1 MKEAVITGAA
11 RTAAGSFLGSLADI
25 PAPKLGAIAIAE
37 AVSRGGIKKEEVD
50 QVIMGNVLPAGVGQ
64 APARQAGIFA
74 GIPVSAGAM
83 TINKMCGSGLKA
95 VMLAAQA
102 VATDEFEVVVAGP
115 GEYRQVPLAE
125 TRVREG
131 RDGHRGKRIDHQRR
145 GCRRRRDVGGSRR
158 QEGHQADREDPG
170 VHDGLPGAGMVHG
183 GPDRRNPETSP
194 EDGGGKGPGGA
205 LRDQRGLLVGC
216 DRGDTGPPTRPG
228 TGQRPRRGR
237 RPRTPGR
244 RVRGQDPDHPP
255 IRHGGPGRTV
265 RHRVPLHRR
274 RGGRRDAGRT
284 AVTGKPGTF
293 RRSDD
298 MEMMNIG
305 VVGGGQMGSGIAQVS
320 LMSGFQVLLN
330 DVSDEILRKSRAA
343 IEKGLDTLV
352 RKEKITAGDK
362 ERMAGHL
369 RMTTNL
375 SDFSVCDFVV
385 EAATEREELKLSL
398 FRKLDEIVPAEKV
411 LSTNTSSL
419 SITRIASATSRPGRV
434 IGMHFMN
441 PVPLMKLVEIIKGL
455 TTSPGTFDLTM
466 DLARRLGKEPVPAND
481 YPGFIANRVLMPMIN
496 EAVYALMEGVG
507 KAEDID
513 AIMRMGANHPM
524 GPLALADLIGLDTCL
539 EVIKVMQEGFGDPK
553 YRPCPL
559 LRKYVEA
566 GFLGKKTGR
575 GFYTYE
581 KG

>member
-1 MKEAVITGAA
+1 
-11 RTAAGSFLGSLADI
+11 
-25 PAPKLGAIAIAE
+25 
-37 AVSRGGIKKEEVD
+37 
-50 QVIMGNVLPAGVGQ
+50 
-64 APARQAGIFA
+64 
-74 GIPVSAGAM
+74 
-83 TINKMCGSGLKA
+83 
-95 VMLAAQA
+95 
-102 VATDEFEVVVAGP
+102 
-115 GEYRQVPLAE
+115 
-125 TRVREG
+125 
-131 RDGHRGKRIDHQRR
+131 
-145 GCRRRRDVGGSRR
+145 
-158 QEGHQADREDPG
+158 
-170 VHDGLPGAGMVHG
+170 
-183 GPDRRNPETSP
+183 
-194 EDGGGKGPGGA
+194 
-205 LRDQRGLLVGC
+205 
-216 DRGDTGPPTRPG
+216 
-228 TGQRPRRGR
+228 
-237 RPRTPGR
+237 
-244 RVRGQDPDHPP
+244 
-255 IRHGGPGRTV
+255 
-265 RHRVPLHRR
+265 
-274 RGGRRDAGRT
+274 
-284 AVTGKPGTF
+284 
-293 RRSDD
+293 

-330 DVSDEILRKSRAA
+330 DVSDEILRKSRTA

-362 ERMAGHL
+362 ERMAGRL

-375 SDFSVCDFVV
+375 SDFSACDFVV

-441 PVPLMKLVEIIKGL
+441 PVPLMRLVEIVKGL
-455 TTSPGTFDLTM
+455 QTSPGTFDLTM

-481 YPGFIANRVLMPMIN
+481 FPGFIANRILMPMIN

-539 EVIKVMQEGFGDPK
+539 EVMKVMQEGFGDPK